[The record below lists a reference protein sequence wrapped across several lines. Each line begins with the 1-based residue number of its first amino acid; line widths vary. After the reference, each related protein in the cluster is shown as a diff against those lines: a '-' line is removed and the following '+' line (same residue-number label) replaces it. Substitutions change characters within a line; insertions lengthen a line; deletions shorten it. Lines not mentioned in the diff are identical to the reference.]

1 MYGVFKPQAHK
12 PRLPEDQIDP
22 KYKRL
27 RWQIFIGI
35 FIGYAGYYFVRKNFG
50 LAIPFLVEDGYSRGD
65 LGVALSA
72 ISIAYGLSKFL
83 MGSVSDRSNP
93 RLFLPAGLAAS
104 AGIMFLLGFAPWAT
118 SSVAIMFGLLF
129 LNGWFQ
135 GMGWPPCGR
144 TMVHW
149 WSHKERGQ
157 IVSFWNV
164 AHNVGG
170 GLIGPLFLLGMAWF
184 NDWHSAFYVPAAA
197 ALFVA
202 CFALLTM
209 RDTPQ
214 SEGLPPIEEWKND
227 YPPDYSEASEV
238 ELTAKEIFTK
248 YILHNR
254 LLWMIAFANV
264 FVYMIRYGV
273 LDWAPTYLK
282 EVKGFAIDE
291 SSWAYFLYEWA
302 GIPGTLLCGW
312 VSDKVFGGRR
322 APAGVLFMVLVLV
335 AVLVYWLNP
344 YSTTIDMIALISIGF
359 LIYGPVMLIGLH
371 ALELA
376 PKKAAGTAAGFTGLF
391 GYLGGS
397 VAASAALGYT
407 VDWFGWTGG
416 FTLLVVSCV
425 LAIILIASTW
435 NAENKVRAESH

>member
-1 MYGVFKPQAHK
+1 MPVIILSERISVWPFHF
-12 PRLPEDQIDP
+12 LS
-22 KYKRL
+22 KR
-27 RWQIFIGI
+27 
-35 FIGYAGYYFVRKNFG
+35 ATPA
-50 LAIPFLVEDGYSRGD
+50 AIW
-65 LGVALSA
+65 GVALSA

-238 ELTAKEIFTK
+238 ELDSERD
-248 YILHNR
+248 LHQ
-254 LLWMIAFANV
+254 I
-264 FVYMIRYGV
+264 
-273 LDWAPTYLK
+273 
-282 EVKGFAIDE
+282 
-291 SSWAYFLYEWA
+291 
-302 GIPGTLLCGW
+302 
-312 VSDKVFGGRR
+312 
-322 APAGVLFMVLVLV
+322 
-335 AVLVYWLNP
+335 
-344 YSTTIDMIALISIGF
+344 YSA
-359 LIYGPVMLIGLH
+359 
-371 ALELA
+371 
-376 PKKAAGTAAGFTGLF
+376 
-391 GYLGGS
+391 
-397 VAASAALGYT
+397 
-407 VDWFGWTGG
+407 
-416 FTLLVVSCV
+416 
-425 LAIILIASTW
+425 
-435 NAENKVRAESH
+435 

>member
-1 MYGVFKPQAHK
+1 
-12 PRLPEDQIDP
+12 
-22 KYKRL
+22 
-27 RWQIFIGI
+27 
-35 FIGYAGYYFVRKNFG
+35 
-50 LAIPFLVEDGYSRGD
+50 
-65 LGVALSA
+65 
-72 ISIAYGLSKFL
+72 
-83 MGSVSDRSNP
+83 
-93 RLFLPAGLAAS
+93 
-104 AGIMFLLGFAPWAT
+104 
-118 SSVAIMFGLLF
+118 
-129 LNGWFQ
+129 
-135 GMGWPPCGR
+135 
-144 TMVHW
+144 
-149 WSHKERGQ
+149 
-157 IVSFWNV
+157 
-164 AHNVGG
+164 
-170 GLIGPLFLLGMAWF
+170 MAWF

-344 YSTTIDMIALISIGF
+344 YSTTIDMVALISIGF

-391 GYLGGS
+391 GYLGGRS
-397 VAASAALGYT
+397 QQVQRLVTPLIGSAGRVASPC
-407 VDWFGWTGG
+407 
-416 FTLLVVSCV
+416 S
-425 LAIILIASTW
+425 S
-435 NAENKVRAESH
+435 SHAFWRSF

>member
-12 PRLPEDQIDP
+12 PRLPDDQIDP

-50 LAIPFLVEDGYSRGD
+50 LAIPFLVEEGYSRGD

>member
-12 PRLPEDQIDP
+12 PRLPDDQIDP

-50 LAIPFLVEDGYSRGD
+50 LAIPFLVEEGYSRGD

-227 YPPDYSEASEV
+227 YPPDYCEASEV

>member
-12 PRLPEDQIDP
+12 PRLPDDQIDP

-50 LAIPFLVEDGYSRGD
+50 LAIPFLVEEGYSRGD

-214 SEGLPPIEEWKND
+214 SEGLPSIEEWKND